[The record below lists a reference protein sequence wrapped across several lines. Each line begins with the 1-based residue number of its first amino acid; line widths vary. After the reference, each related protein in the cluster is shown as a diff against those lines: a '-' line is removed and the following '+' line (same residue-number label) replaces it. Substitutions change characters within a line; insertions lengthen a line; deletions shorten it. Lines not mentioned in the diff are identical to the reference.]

1 MTVDEA
7 IAIAETALNY
17 DRLNKVQEI
26 VFRQSWEGRSYIE
39 IVLKAQAMNMIIS
52 KMLVLNYGNYYQ
64 KH

>member
-17 DRLNKVQEI
+17 DRLNKVQEL
-26 VFRQSWEGRSYIE
+26 VFRQSWEGQSYMQIA
-39 IVLKAQAMNMIIS
+39 AQAMNMIIS
-52 KMLVLNYGNYYQ
+52 KMLVLNYGNYFQ

>member
-7 IAIAETALNY
+7 ITIAETALNY
-17 DRLNKVQEI
+17 DGLNKVQEL

-39 IVLKAQAMNMIIS
+39 IAAQAMNMIIS